1 MTTRAPNPYE
11 QNRIQREQQGR
22 APRDETERV
31 FDDELRSKA
40 AEIVAKYPNPR
51 SAVLPLLFL
60 AQSVDG
66 YVTEAGMREVAE
78 ILGQTPASVLAA
90 GSFYSMIKKVP
101 QGDYLISVCRNIS
114 CTHMGGRKLVA
125 AVEERLGIADGETT
139 ADGKFT
145 LETAECL
152 ATCDGAP
159 TMQINYEDFYNVTPE
174 SLIEAVDRLE
184 SGQEVKSKREEP
196 VRTARE
202 IAYETAVVGIYKKMG
217 EDMQTRTTGGEV
229 LPPDMAP
236 GFRPREPGTIE
247 GGGPGEGR
255 VSGG

>member
-1 MTTRAPNPYE
+1 MTTPAPNPYE

-22 APRDETERV
+22 GPQDDAERV
-31 FDDELRSKA
+31 FDDELRAKA
-40 AEIVAKYPNPR
+40 AEIVGKYPNPR

-60 AQSVDG
+60 AQSVKG

-101 QGDYLISVCRNIS
+101 QGDYLISVCRNIT
-114 CTHMGGRKLVA
+114 CTHMGGRKLA
-125 AVEERLGIADGETT
+125 AVVEERLGIGEGETT

-145 LETAECL
+145 FETAECL

-159 TMQINYEDFYNVTPE
+159 TIQINYEDFYNVTPE
-174 SLIEAVDRLE
+174 SLLDAVDRLE
-184 SGQEVKSKREEP
+184 RGDEVRSKRDEP
-196 VRTARE
+196 VRTAKE
-202 IAYETAVVGIYKKMG
+202 IYYETAVVGIYKKMG

-236 GFRPREPGTIE
+236 GFRPREPGTSE
-247 GGGPGEGR
+247 GGGAGEGN

>member
-1 MTTRAPNPYE
+1 MTIPAPNPYE
-11 QNRIQREQQGR
+11 QNRVQREQQGR
-22 APRDETERV
+22 APQGEEERV
-31 FDDELRSKA
+31 FDDELRAKA

-60 AQSVDG
+60 AQSVEG

-101 QGDYLISVCRNIS
+101 QGDYLISICRNIS
-114 CTHMGGRKLVA
+114 CTHMGGRKLIA
-125 AVEERLGIADGETT
+125 AVEERLGITDGESTD
-139 ADGKFT
+139 DGKFT

-159 TMQINYEDFYNVTPE
+159 TMQISYEDFYNVTPA
-174 SLIEAVDRLE
+174 SLIEAIDRLE
-184 SGQEVKSKREEP
+184 SGHEVKSKRDEP
-196 VRTARE
+196 VKTAKE
-202 IAYETAVVGIYKKMG
+202 VSYETAVVGIYKKMG
-217 EDMQTRTTGGEV
+217 EDMRTRTTGGEV

-236 GFRPREPGTIE
+236 GFRPPERGSLE
-247 GGGPGEGR
+247 GGGAGEGN

>member
-1 MTTRAPNPYE
+1 MTTPAPNPYE
-11 QNRIQREQQGR
+11 QNRVQREQQGR
-22 APRDETERV
+22 APRDERERV
-31 FDDELRSKA
+31 FDDELRAKA

-60 AQSVDG
+60 AQSVEG

-159 TMQINYEDFYNVTPE
+159 TMQINYEDFYNVTND
-174 SLIEAVDRLE
+174 SLVAAIDGLE
-184 SGQEVKSKREEP
+184 HGAEVTSVHGEQ
-196 VRTARE
+196 VRPAKE
-202 IAYETAVVGIYKKMG
+202 ISYETAVAGIHRPMG
-217 EDMQTRTTGGEV
+217 ADVEARTVAGES
-229 LPPDMAP
+229 PRADMAP
-236 GFRPREPGTIE
+236 GVRPKETGDRD
-247 GGGPGEGR
+247 
-255 VSGG
+255 SDA

>member
-1 MTTRAPNPYE
+1 MTIPAPNPYE
-11 QNRIQREQQGR
+11 QNRVQREQQGR
-22 APRDETERV
+22 APQGEEERV
-31 FDDELRSKA
+31 FDDELRAKA

-60 AQSVDG
+60 AQSVEG

-101 QGDYLISVCRNIS
+101 QGDYLISICRNIS
-114 CTHMGGRKLVA
+114 CTHMGGRKLIA
-125 AVEERLGIADGETT
+125 AVEERLGITDGESTD
-139 ADGKFT
+139 DGKFT

-174 SLIEAVDRLE
+174 TLIEAVDRLE
-184 SGQEVKSKREEP
+184 RGQEVKSKRDEP
-196 VRTARE
+196 VRTAKE
-202 IAYETAVVGIYKKMG
+202 ISYETAVVGIYKKMG
-217 EDMQTRTTGGEV
+217 EDMHTRTTGGEV

-236 GFRPREPGTIE
+236 GFRPREPGTLE
-247 GGGPGEGR
+247 GGGVGEGR
-255 VSGG
+255 APGG